1 MSNLCKFTI
10 ASSQC
15 GGEIGQIEFEARS
28 SCLQPLALFFN
39 EINGEIAFWPT
50 NLRGLPYMTSA
61 KMTTSP
67 LVTYIN
73 QLILFPK
80 SAFWGPPPP
89 LECGRHIWKPPN
101 HKRGF
106 PAGGHHRPHLS
117 LSSLSHL
124 LSSSAAVVPTNRVNF
139 HNYWFCR
146 RVSQSMKACILLT
159 LLPTFSD
166 RFDAISVFLIKLT
179 QQRLILSKHN

>member
-1 MSNLCKFTI
+1 MKKRS
-10 ASSQC
+10 
-15 GGEIGQIEFEARS
+15 RS
-28 SCLQPLALFFN
+28 SPPILRHPRRLQREAATTKDW
-39 EINGEIAFWPT
+39 I
-50 NLRGLPYMTSA
+50 NLRRSMPELISFKGASLYDVRKISGFPPCHCHKSA
-61 KMTTSP
+61 DFVP
-67 LVTYIN
+67 LVCFLGT
-73 QLILFPK
+73 P
-80 SAFWGPPPP
+80 SP